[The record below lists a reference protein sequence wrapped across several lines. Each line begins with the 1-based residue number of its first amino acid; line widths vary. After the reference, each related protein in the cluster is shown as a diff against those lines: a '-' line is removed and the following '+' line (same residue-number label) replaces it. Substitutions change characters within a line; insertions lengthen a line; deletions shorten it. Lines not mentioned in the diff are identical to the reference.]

1 VRTDGR
7 EHARDAGHLSLG
19 AGREFDLIRA
29 MLARWGPRARGIGGD
44 CAVLDPPV
52 GARLVVSTDSS
63 VEDVHFRREW
73 LSPSEIGYRATVAA
87 LSDLAAAAAT
97 PLGLLVALTVPDG
110 WRDAVGAIT
119 DGIGDA
125 VAQAGTVVL
134 GGDTTSGPALSLT
147 VTVVGA
153 AARPLSRAGARAGD
167 HVYVT
172 GALGGPAAAVRALRA
187 GLPVA
192 APWRARLARPA
203 ARLAEARWLADRGAV
218 AAVDLSDGLLADVGH
233 LAAAS
238 GVRIT
243 LRLDGVPRVDGVRL
257 DDVGGGG
264 EEYEL
269 AVVAPGGLDRVAFE
283 HEFGTALTDV
293 GDVRPV
299 GADGPGVDAYD
310 GAARVDLA
318 RGWDHFSG

>member
-1 VRTDGR
+1 MRDGER
-7 EHARDAGHLSLG
+7 ERASDAGHLPLG
-19 AGREFDLIRA
+19 GGREFDLIRA
-29 MLARWGPRARGIGGD
+29 MLARWGPRARGVGGD
-44 CAVLDPPV
+44 CAVLDPPP
-52 GARLVVSTDSS
+52 GARLVISTDTT
-63 VEDVHFRREW
+63 VEDVHFRRAW
-73 LSPSEIGYRATVAA
+73 LSASEIGYRATVAA

-110 WRDAVGAIT
+110 WREAIGAIA

-134 GGDTTSGPALSLT
+134 GGDMTGGSALSLT

-153 AARPLSRAGARAGD
+153 AAQPLSRAGARVGD
-167 HVYVT
+167 HVHVT
-172 GALGGPAAAVRALRA
+172 GSLGGPAAAVRALGA

-192 APWRARLARPA
+192 APWRDRFARPV
-203 ARLAEARWLADRGAV
+203 ARLAEARWLAEHGAV

-233 LAAAS
+233 LATAS
-238 GVRIT
+238 GVRIR
-243 LRLDGVPRVDGVRL
+243 LRLERVPRVDGVRL

-269 AVVAPGGLDRVAFE
+269 AVVAPAGLDHRAFE
-283 HEFGTALTDV
+283 RTFGIALTDIGEVLAV
-293 GDVRPV
+293 GP
-299 GADGPGVDAYD
+299 DGPGVDAYD